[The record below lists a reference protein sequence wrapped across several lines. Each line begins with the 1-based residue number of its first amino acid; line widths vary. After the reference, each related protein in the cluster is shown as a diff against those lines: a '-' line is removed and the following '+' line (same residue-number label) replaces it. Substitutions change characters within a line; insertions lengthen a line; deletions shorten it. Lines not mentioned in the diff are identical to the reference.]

1 MLPPDRSSPA
11 RRWLAT
17 GAALGLLAA
26 VAGIVKPGPRYE
38 TELPPEAAASIEG
51 AIIEQEAFERAVGLL
66 AADSK
71 NPIGRPEREHVLDR
85 LIEEELLV
93 QRARELGIDLHDRR
107 VRSLLVASMIDL
119 IVADAQPE
127 EPSVDEVS
135 NFFEQNSGYFARSG
149 RLHVRA
155 LRFAR
160 RDGEREEEARARA
173 DAAAERLRE
182 GEPYSEVEAALGDP
196 QIVTVPRGLLP
207 MMKLREYLGPTPTAA
222 AARLEVGEVGE
233 PVRGGRS
240 WFVLEVLDREP
251 PQTPPLAEVE
261 DEVRAEML
269 RRAGD
274 QALRSYLEDLRI
286 RADVVVRPGATDLP
300 ETP

>member
-1 MLPPDRSSPA
+1 MLPPESSSSA
-11 RRWLAT
+11 SRWLAA
-17 GAALGLLAA
+17 GAALGLVAA
-26 VAGIVKPGPRYE
+26 VAGIVQPGPRYQ
-38 TELPPEAAASIEG
+38 TDLPPGAAASIEG
-51 AIIEQEAFERAVGLL
+51 AIIEQEALERAVGLL

-71 NPIGRPEREHVLDR
+71 NPIGEAEREHVLDR

-93 QRARELGIDLHDRR
+93 QRARELGVDLHDRR

-127 EPSVDEVS
+127 EPSAAELDA
-135 NFFEQNSGYFARSG
+135 FFAENSGYFARSG

-155 LRFAR
+155 LRVAR
-160 RDGEREEEARARA
+160 RDGESEDEARMRA
-173 DAAAERLRE
+173 DAAATRLRE
-182 GEPYSEVEAALGDP
+182 GEEHAAVEAALGDP

-222 AARLEVGEVGE
+222 AALLEVGEIGE

-251 PQTPPLAEVE
+251 PQTPPLEEVE
-261 DEVRAEML
+261 NEVRAEML

-274 QALRSYLEDLRI
+274 QALRSYLEDLRS